1 MAMSTQDL
9 LVFDGFPYIVTRL
22 TGAYFHII
30 LLPNGIAVELFLDTT
45 RRQADANRLP
55 TCLVLGKDKCV
66 YLGLDGTE
74 QLSTEIPRATLFT
87 SGKIR
92 PCTSWPASDDLRERA
107 KRLEAFGRDIP
118 ANAVLFGDIN
128 KGGRMATEDELD
140 CLSGLQENGVP
151 KGLVRCPFCSEWKGR
166 CVDPNPRLKNL
177 FVKVDCLCE
186 NDNFCAWCHDY
197 LYDRKLNANYYDPI
211 KGDVMYVPGFS
222 CLVHQCVTVV
232 DDLPDTSET
241 RRKRRERLIRR
252 VNQSKTAQKMQQANR
267 TLH

>member
-1 MAMSTQDL
+1 MSSNDL
-9 LVFDGFPYIVTRL
+9 PAFDGFPYIVTRL
-22 TGAYFHII
+22 TGVYFHVI
-30 LLPNGIAVELFLDTT
+30 LLPNGIAFEGLLDIT

-55 TCLVLGKDKCV
+55 TCLLLGKDKCV

-87 SGKIR
+87 SGKLR
-92 PCTSWPASDDLRERA
+92 PCTSWPVSEDLRERA

-140 CLSGLQENGVP
+140 RLSGLQENGVP

-166 CVDPNPRLKNL
+166 CIDPNPRLKNL
-177 FVKVDCLCE
+177 FVKVHCLCE
-186 NDNFCAWCHDY
+186 NDNFCAWCHEY
-197 LYDRKLNANYYDPI
+197 LYDRKLNCNYYNARG
-211 KGDVMYVPGFS
+211 GDVMHVPGFS
-222 CLVHQCVTVV
+222 GLAHQCVTVA
-232 DDLPDTSET
+232 DDPSDACEM
-241 RRKRRERLIRR
+241 RRVKRERLIRR
-252 VNQSKTAQKMQQANR
+252 VTQREVVQKVQSLLR